1 MASSNDHHGRHCSV
15 IANAQNL
22 IRAAQRLPMSPSKP
36 GTSCRALGYARA
48 VIRIGEG
55 LMGLPHHR
63 TSGGIANPIVRE
75 PVLFLGIA
83 EEAA

>member
-1 MASSNDHHGRHCSV
+1 MASSNYHHGRHCSV

-22 IRAAQRLPMSPSKP
+22 FRAAQRLPMSPSKP
-36 GTSCRALGYARA
+36 GIPYRALGYARA

-55 LMGLPHHR
+55 LMSLPHLR
-63 TSGGIANPIVRE
+63 SSGGLAKPIVRE
-75 PVLFLGIA
+75 PASFPGIA